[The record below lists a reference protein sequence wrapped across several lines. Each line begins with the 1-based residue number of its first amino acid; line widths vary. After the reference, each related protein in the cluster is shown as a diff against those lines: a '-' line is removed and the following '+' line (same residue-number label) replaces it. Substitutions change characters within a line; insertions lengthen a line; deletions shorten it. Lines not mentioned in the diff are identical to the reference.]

1 MGLRPEQERRS
12 ALPYSF
18 TVTFISPAVCGAPSP
33 GGLTRAAD
41 GDGASPLLRGRN
53 QLPDAQSQREP
64 SPGER

>member
-1 MGLRPEQERRS
+1 MGLRPEQECRS

-18 TVTFISPAVCGAPSP
+18 TVTLMSPVVCGAPSP

-41 GDGASPLLRGRN
+41 GDGVLPLLRGRN

-64 SPGER
+64 SPGEC